1 MPACNAYCHV
11 TYFLYARRPPHPT
24 PTTTTR
30 SNRGFEL
37 SPRVRSSKIV
47 MTAAPIASLATQTEL
62 QINDKHTDKIAGH
75 FVAFAP
81 GIPQAHLKKP
91 MSSSITAF
99 GPTGTLPGFG

>member
-1 MPACNAYCHV
+1 MFANHTTAPLGVPLAILPRHNHPLQPRLRIIAATAIV
-11 TYFLYARRPPHPT
+11 EDRDAEAAATIAMRTPRP
-24 PTTTTR
+24 
-30 SNRGFEL
+30 
-37 SPRVRSSKIV
+37 K
-47 MTAAPIASLATQTEL
+47 L
-62 QINDKHTDKIAGH
+62 QIKDKHTDKIAGH